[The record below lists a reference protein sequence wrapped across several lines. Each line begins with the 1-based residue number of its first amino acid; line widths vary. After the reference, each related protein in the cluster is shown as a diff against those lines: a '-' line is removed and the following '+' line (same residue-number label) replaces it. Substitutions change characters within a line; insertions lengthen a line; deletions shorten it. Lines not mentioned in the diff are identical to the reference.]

1 MHRLSKVFFLSSILG
16 AAIVG
21 NGFAALAVVSL
32 LHENAMLAILLAIP
46 AVLATLYGCAVGM
59 MLWYEAWSS
68 IQDGKARTTPGA
80 AVGFMFIPVFNLYW
94 AFQAVWGFA
103 KDYNAYVRR
112 HSIAAKPLSEQFFLL
127 LTITLLVTVLVAVV
141 PSGSATGVAGT
152 ILGIFQ
158 IVVGIFQIVLY
169 LVAVNALCNAV
180 NALPGAEPVPFTLP
194 IRFIKTAAG
203 AALILII
210 AFSGISIAQ
219 NLGARLKLDVTD
231 EGLYTLSDGT
241 KSILGKLNQPV
252 KAKLYYAKTAALKA
266 PDQIRYFNNYY
277 EFVKALLEE
286 YVAASKGMVELE
298 IIDPRPFSDDEEQA
312 LRNGL
317 QRFPI
322 TQEESFFFGLVVQTQ
337 FGVEKVIP
345 FFSPDRHNFV
355 EYDISYLIDTA
366 ITKQKKRIGVM
377 SSLPVMGQDTSD
389 YMAQMMRMQGQQPQ
403 PPWTF
408 VEQLRNKYEV
418 TTVATD
424 ANDINDVDILIV
436 VHPKDLPEKTQ
447 FVIDQYVLNGG
458 RTIVLV
464 DPHCMADRPQRNPM
478 QMTQQDQGSNL
489 ERLLRTWGLE
499 MPENTYSG
507 DRALAVEAAVSRNQR
522 AEKIIGYLLLTPK
535 CFNKDSVITTDLN
548 QVRMLFAGVL
558 REVDLKTGQAKPA
571 DANQPEDKKSDES
584 PQIQRTPLVMTTDHG
599 NAWKVSSPFEIMFPD
614 PAKLMSNFRDGTT
627 PVNMGYL
634 VSGRFKSS
642 FPEGIEVEIKESDPN
657 DPNGTITVKKYLT
670 GLAEAAEDC
679 AVVVF
684 SDVDF
689 ISDQMAYSPTF
700 FGAKAVVG
708 DNSALLMNTIED
720 LSGSGDLISIR
731 SRGNFKR
738 PFVVVDEI
746 EQEAEKETA
755 DEVSLVNAQI
765 EGFNAELQNLVASAK
780 EQGQQELLGDTIV
793 QKKRDLEANI
803 RKAERQLREIKA
815 KRRERTDELGNRL
828 EMINMT
834 AVPGVIMVVAVV
846 LGVWRGARRRHYI
859 SHASDA

>member
-1 MHRLSKVFFLSSILG
+1 MNRTLR
-16 AAIVG
+16 
-21 NGFAALAVVSL
+21 
-32 LHENAMLAILLAIP
+32 AIL
-46 AVLATLYGCAVGM
+46 
-59 MLWYEAWSS
+59 
-68 IQDGKARTTPGA
+68 
-80 AVGFMFIPVFNLYW
+80 
-94 AFQAVWGFA
+94 
-103 KDYNAYVRR
+103 
-112 HSIAAKPLSEQFFLL
+112 
-127 LTITLLVTVLVAVV
+127 
-141 PSGSATGVAGT
+141 GT
-152 ILGIFQ
+152 IL
-158 IVVGIFQIVLY
+158 V
-169 LVAVNALCNAV
+169 
-180 NALPGAEPVPFTLP
+180 
-194 IRFIKTAAG
+194 
-203 AALILII
+203 LII
-210 AFSGISIAQ
+210 AFSAISVFQ
-219 NLGARLKLDVTD
+219 NLGTRLKLDVTD

-241 KSILGKLNQPV
+241 RAILGKLNQPI

-286 YVAASKGMVELE
+286 YVAVSKGMVELE
-298 IIDPRPFSDDEEQA
+298 IIDPRPFSEDEEQA
-312 LRNGL
+312 MRNGL

-366 ITKQKKRIGVM
+366 LTRQKKKIGVM

-418 TTVATD
+418 TTVPTD

-447 FVIDQYVLNGG
+447 FLIDQYVLNGG

-478 QMTQQDQGSNL
+478 QMTQQDQSSNL

-499 MPENTYSG
+499 MPANTFAG

-535 CFNKDSVITTDLN
+535 CFNDDSVITTELN
-548 QVRMLFAGVL
+548 QVRVLFAGVL
-558 REVDLKTGQAKPA
+558 QEVDWQAGAAQPA
-571 DANQPEDKKSDES
+571 DANQPEDKKDAKS
-584 PQIQRTPLVMTTDHG
+584 PQIQRTPLLMTTNRG
-599 NAWKVSSPFEIMFPD
+599 NEWKVSNAFEIMFPD
-614 PAKLMSNFRDGTT
+614 PAKLMNNFVDGTA

-642 FPEGIEVEIKESDPN
+642 FPEGIEVEIEETDPN
-657 DPNGTITVKKYLT
+657 DPNETITVKKHLT
-670 GLAEAAEDC
+670 GLTEAAEDC

-708 DNSALLMNTIED
+708 DNSALLMNTIEE

-755 DEVSLVNAQI
+755 DEIALVNAQI

-780 EQGQQELLGDTIV
+780 EKDQQELLGSTV
-793 QKKRDLEANI
+793 VEKKRELEANI

-815 KRRERTDELGNRL
+815 KRRERTDQLGNKL
-828 EMINMT
+828 EMLNM
-834 AVPGVIMVVAVV
+834 AAIPSVIMVVAVV
-846 LGVWRGARRRHYI
+846 LGIWRGARRRHYI